1 MPSLVDLVREAGVV
15 GAGGAGFPTHV
26 KIDAKVDTVIANG
39 SECEPLLHGDQH
51 LMKAE
56 PQRIIEGLQAVV
68 RHTGAERGIVGIKA
82 KYAEAKTALKEAMT
96 GYEGLEIFELQDFY
110 PAGDEFSLVY
120 EITGRV
126 IPEGGIPLQV
136 GTLVNNVETLY
147 NIANAIEGIP
157 VTHKLVTVTGTVAKP
172 LTMKLPVGISYAEAI
187 ELAGGATVENYILLD
202 GGPMMGKVV
211 EDPSSPITKT
221 TNGVL
226 LLPRDH
232 RWVRKLIAEDRTAL
246 KFSMICCHCNMCT
259 DICPRNLLGHEIY
272 PSRTM
277 RAMALSSMIDIS
289 SYTNAFLCSECGL
302 CDFICPLD
310 LLPREVNV
318 MLKRR
323 LSEAG
328 VKNPHRRSELKPS
341 PFRDYRKVPTG
352 RLLLSLGLK
361 EFDSPA
367 PMADFQYEP
376 EHVKIPLKQHI
387 GAPAIP
393 IVRVG
398 QKVKF
403 GQPIGEIPEGDLGA
417 RIHASISGTVVSV
430 DERFISIKR

>member
-1 MPSLVDLVREAGVV
+1 MVELVREAGVV

-56 PQRIIEGLQAVV
+56 PQRIIEGLDAVA
-68 RHTGAERGIVGIKA
+68 RHTGAERGIVAIKA
-82 KYAEAKTALKEAMT
+82 KYAEAKAALKEAMT
-96 GYEGLEIFELQDFY
+96 GRERLEIFELQDFY

-120 EITGRV
+120 EVTGRLV
-126 IPEGGIPLQV
+126 PEGGIPLQV
-136 GTLVNNVETLY
+136 NVLVNNVETLY

-157 VTHKLVTVTGTVAKP
+157 VTHKIVTVTGAVAKP
-172 LTMKLPVGISYAEAI
+172 LTMKLPVGTSYAEAI
-187 ELAGGATVENYILLD
+187 KLAGGATVEDYVLLD

-211 EDPSSPITKT
+211 EEPSSPITKT

-232 RWVRKLIAEDRTAL
+232 RWVRKLIAEDRTAF
-246 KFSMICCHCNMCT
+246 KFSMVCCHCNMCT

-272 PSRTM
+272 PNRTM
-277 RAMALSSMIDIS
+277 RAMALSSVIDIS
-289 SYTNAFLCSECGL
+289 SYTNAFLCCECGL

-318 MLKRR
+318 ILKRR

-328 VKNPHRRSELKPS
+328 VRNPHRRSDLKPS
-341 PFRDYRKVPTG
+341 PFRDYRKVPTD

-361 EFDSPA
+361 GFDSPA

-376 EHVKIPLKQHI
+376 EQVKIPLKQHI

-393 IVRVG
+393 TVHVG
-398 QKVKF
+398 QKVEL
-403 GQPIGEIPEGDLGA
+403 GQPIGEIPEGSLGA
-417 RIHASISGTVVSV
+417 RVHASIPGTVISV
-430 DERFISIKR
+430 DERFISIKG